1 MIATRTGGSTST
13 ARQIPNN
20 KHQISDKGQTAKQK
34 ISKPSASSAN
44 VWTLGF
50 VIWYF
55 RVTRLLRASPL
66 GAEFPA
72 FVRNLLFCRLV
83 LVWTLAFVIWYF
95 FKIPG
100 GHHRAVQGWFRS
112 LEQPRENRW
121 GTLPTPCR
129 RGVGRQAGP
138 IARAFGRR
146 GGEKKICNLRRISVC
161 ISAGMIKCAR
171 SDELRSNAEL
181 PTGNQNGKALTTD
194 GAAAA
199 LMRMRRTHG
208 R

>member
-1 MIATRTGGSTST
+1 MITTRTGGSTVFKSQNRSGRRVRPIRAAEAVLISRRWET
-13 ARQIPNN
+13 SVGGESGRFGQQIPG
-20 KHQISDKGQTAKQK
+20 S
-34 ISKPSASSAN
+34 
-44 VWTLGF
+44 W
-50 VIWYF
+50 
-55 RVTRLLRASPL
+55 
-66 GAEFPA
+66 FP
-72 FVRNLLFCRLV
+72 
-83 LVWTLAFVIWYF
+83 
-95 FKIPG
+95 IPG
-100 GHHRAVQGWFRS
+100 LPRWGSAVGLPAICRRFRHAVQGWFRS
-112 LEQPRENRW
+112 LEQPREDRW